1 MQVTSRPPKRGAES
15 PRTPQPSK
23 LRRKTA
29 EVFGDN
35 LGAKMWKD
43 EEEKHGLEPH
53 LTHEGTEI
61 GTVEEAPQTPGELP
75 LASLE
80 QEEDEYLMD
89 NFPSLLRTA
98 ATGVPNTNVLSTPIR
113 QTVSSTPPAQ
123 KGVNTLRRKTK
134 DLFSGSACSSDAFD
148 PDDYEYDQGSPSLRS
163 SALRKKATNLF
174 TGYRESKEA
183 FDADASEFEDS
194 SPLQAVKGRTL
205 QSENSPPARQ
215 PKASASFTSSPMTME
230 VDDHGEAQSPTPSKQ
245 STLRRQSAGLF
256 GQKNFSSPSMWDAG
270 DEEFTQ
276 KLGSVRLDS
285 FGQIRSKPQQSQRT
299 SLSSFKSSPPQF
311 EQNVVSSKERL
322 SSLQGTSL
330 SLGTP
335 SGSKPTQTTGAS
347 PLPIF
352 FKSAKEGEDQF
363 MVTHEGGPVRS
374 MWDADDD
381 EFDRWPDKRDL
392 ESALQSF
399 VEHRG
404 TFKGIPHIK
413 SHRFKAEQ
421 DSTKSTKA
429 IGGDKL
435 TAQQRED
442 YLHELPDR
450 NCGNPRGI
458 DAHDE
463 VMKQFSQRRCAFLPV
478 AGPSNHPH
486 LLHYKS
492 YLADDDHVVQAAR
505 PRLADAVA
513 TVLYQTSP
521 KFLTDFLR
529 PDIKVFEWRRDGN
542 HVMIRRSGKEV
553 IVGTFSNF
561 GTTYLWPLFVRS
573 RISDTGSWEE
583 VYAGAAQIM
592 TPVTAEGVDFEKFVP
607 QEKID
612 DVDPEDEKYALY
624 MGRLLGKFLLEWS
637 VWDFR
642 EWRRWNVEWEADGLV
657 VNAREHGYEALK
669 MMLDVE

>member
-1 MQVTSRPPKRGAES
+1 ME
-15 PRTPQPSK
+15 PQ
-23 LRRKTA
+23 LVHEDLEMYT
-29 EVFGDN
+29 GD
-35 LGAKMWKD
+35 
-43 EEEKHGLEPH
+43 E
-53 LTHEGTEI
+53 T
-61 GTVEEAPQTPGELP
+61 QQCPGELP
-75 LASLE
+75 LASE
-80 QEEDEYLMD
+80 QEEDEWTMD
-89 NFPSLLRTA
+89 NSLSLPLTA
-98 ATGVPNTNVLSTPIR
+98 ATDVSTPKAGLLSTPVR
-113 QTVSSTPPAQ
+113 QQVTSTPPVR
-123 KGVNTLRRKTK
+123 KDVSTLRRKTE
-134 DLFSGSACSSDAFD
+134 DLFSSSAHSSNTFD
-148 PDDYEYDQGSPSLRS
+148 SDDDDYDQGSPSLRS
-163 SALRKKATNLF
+163 SAFRKKAASLF
-174 TGYRESKEA
+174 TGYRESKEV
-183 FDADASEFEDS
+183 FDADTSEFEDS
-194 SPLQAVKGRTL
+194 SPIQTVKGHTL
-205 QSENSPPARQ
+205 SPENSPPIRQ
-215 PKASASFTSSPMTME
+215 PKASASYMSIPTKME

-256 GQKNFSSPSMWDAG
+256 GQKNFSSPTMWDAG

-276 KLGSVRLDS
+276 KIGSVRLDS
-285 FGQIRSKPQQSQRT
+285 FGQIRSTPQQSQRK
-299 SLSSFKSSPPQF
+299 SLSSLKSSPPQF
-311 EQNVVSSKERL
+311 EQNVVSLDGRL
-322 SSLQGTSL
+322 SSLQGTSS

-335 SGSKPTQTTGAS
+335 SGSKATQTTGAS
-347 PLPIF
+347 PLPIV
-352 FKSAKEGEDQF
+352 FKSAKDGEDQF
-363 MVTHEGGPVRS
+363 MVTQEGVPVRS

-421 DSTKSTKA
+421 DSTKSSKV

-442 YLHELPDR
+442 YLHELADR

-463 VMKQFSQRRCAFLPV
+463 VMKQFYQRGCAFLPV

-486 LLHYKS
+486 LLDYKS

-521 KFLTDFLR
+521 KCLTDFLR
-529 PDIKVFEWRRDGN
+529 PDIKVFEWCRDGN

-592 TPVTAEGVDFEKFVP
+592 TPVTAEGVDF
-607 QEKID
+607 
-612 DVDPEDEKYALY
+612 
-624 MGRLLGKFLLEWS
+624 
-637 VWDFR
+637 
-642 EWRRWNVEWEADGLV
+642 
-657 VNAREHGYEALK
+657 
-669 MMLDVE
+669 